1 MYSVN
6 TTQYKGS
13 DMKERRMKKAP
24 LFLKRVRTTLMFMKS
39 AAAAINGSGIS
50 VEKQMKETRRKSR

>member
-13 DMKERRMKKAP
+13 DMKERRMKNAP
-24 LFLKRVRTTLMFMKS
+24 LFLKRVCITRMFMKS
-39 AAAAINGSGIS
+39 AAAAINGNGIS
-50 VEKQMKETRRKSR
+50 MVKQMYDTRRKSM